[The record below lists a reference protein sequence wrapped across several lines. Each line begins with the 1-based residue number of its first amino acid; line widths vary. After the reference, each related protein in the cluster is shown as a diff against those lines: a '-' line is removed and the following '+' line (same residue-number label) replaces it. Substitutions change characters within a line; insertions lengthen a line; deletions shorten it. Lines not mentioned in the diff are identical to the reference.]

1 MKRICQTNKKCYLL
15 STGIDYSTLKFYI
28 ENKSKK
34 SILQPCFQ
42 NPKQYKEFKPFYSYF
57 NKNHIKIHHFIK
69 EKFNGIIATD
79 FDYVEA
85 NKNNTNYSG
94 FIPCPINT
102 KKLTFKE
109 LFIKNK

>member
-1 MKRICQTNKKCYLL
+1 L
-15 STGIDYSTLKFYI
+15 G
-28 ENKSKK
+28 
-34 SILQPCFQ
+34 
-42 NPKQYKEFKPFYSYF
+42 FYSYF
-57 NKNHIKIHHFIK
+57 NKNHIKTHHFIK

-109 LFIKNK
+109 LFIKNKIIIFLGINKYSYHQKGIPYFEKALEIIKEKHPIK